1 MNIKSVSVWV
11 LLLLIISLM
20 YSTVG
25 VGITLLV
32 FAIMFFVMAVLFS
45 IKLECYDKYLSF
57 MNPGLYRVYSEKGND
72 FFRKKRIMN
81 IIGYYIISVMMG
93 VNAFMEIRLLNKI
106 NNTKLLFDFSEFL
119 PFALVVLVG
128 MLIINYVS
136 ILIAKK
142 SKTANKDLVWNII
155 IGIVFAIIL
164 IGFVS
169 FYILR
174 LIVQ

>member
-1 MNIKSVSVWV
+1 MNIRSVSVLG

-25 VGITLLV
+25 VDITLLI
-32 FAIMFFVMAVLFS
+32 FAIMFFAMAILFS

-81 IIGYYIISVMMG
+81 IISYYIISAMMG
-93 VNAFMEIRLLNKI
+93 FNAFMQIRLMNKI
-106 NNTKLLFDFSEFL
+106 DTKPLFDFSEFL

-128 MLIINYVS
+128 MIIINYVS
-136 ILIAKK
+136 ILITKK
-142 SKTANKDLVWNII
+142 SKTANEDLAWNII
-155 IGIVFAIIL
+155 IGIVFGIIF
-164 IGFVS
+164 IGFVT
-169 FYILR
+169 FNILR
-174 LIVQ
+174 LRLQ